1 LLDPWIILGLSV
13 QIFAIMDPL
22 AALPTL
28 MTVIEPLSGD
38 EVRRIVNRA
47 SIAVLLLLVIFSVAG
62 GLILQAFG
70 ISLTS
75 LRIAAGVILTA
86 IAVDTLIT
94 GHKPEKIEA
103 GEYVIVPIATPLIV
117 GPGTMTLLIASSR
130 VYGIP
135 STLIAALIAFIP
147 TYLLLRFSQAIVRVV
162 GKTFIHGLGRF
173 MSIIIASFAAEMFIE
188 GVRGLIQ

>member
-1 LLDPWIILGLSV
+1 LLNPWNILGLSV

-28 MTVIEPLSGD
+28 MTVIEPLSAD

-47 SIAVLLLLVIFSVAG
+47 SLAVLLLLVIFSVAG
-62 GLILQAFG
+62 GIILQAFG

-75 LRIAAGVILTA
+75 LRIAAGVILMA

-147 TYLLLRFSQAIVRVV
+147 TYLLLRFSQMIVRVV
-162 GKTFIHGLGRF
+162 GKTFIHGMGRF

>member
-1 LLDPWIILGLSV
+1 LLDPWHILGLSA

-28 MTVIEPLSGD
+28 MTSIEPLSRD
-38 EVRRIVNRA
+38 EVKRTVNRA
-47 SIAVLLLLVIFSVAG
+47 SLAILLLLIVFSTAG
-62 GLILQAFG
+62 GVILQAFG

-94 GHKPEKIEA
+94 GHKPEKIEV

-117 GPGTMTLLIASSR
+117 GPGTMTLLITSSR
-130 VYGIP
+130 IYGIP
-135 STLIAALIAFIP
+135 VTLIAALIAFIP
-147 TYLLLRFSQAIVRVV
+147 TYLLLRFSQTIIRVL

-173 MSIIIASFAAEMFIE
+173 MSIIIASFAAEM
-188 GVRGLIQ
+188 LIDGIRSIV